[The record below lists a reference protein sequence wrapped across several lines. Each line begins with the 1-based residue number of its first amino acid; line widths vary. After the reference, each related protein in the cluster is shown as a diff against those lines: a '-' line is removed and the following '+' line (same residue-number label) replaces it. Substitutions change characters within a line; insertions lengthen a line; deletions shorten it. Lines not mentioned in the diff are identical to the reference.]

1 MRISVPGNGLVTTTL
16 ATAVF
21 VAVARETGRGE
32 NPMYQPA
39 LPVQHPHIALG
50 EKLGAHEP
58 SKARMFVRA
67 FVGHVLRLLRLLGQ
81 FAAAGGPL
89 S

>member
-1 MRISVPGNGLVTTTL
+1 
-16 ATAVF
+16 
-21 VAVARETGRGE
+21 
-32 NPMYQPA
+32 MYQPA

-58 SKARMFVRA
+58 SKARVLVRA
-67 FVGHVLRLLRLLGQ
+67 LVGHVLRLLRWLGE
-81 FAAAGGPL
+81 FAAAGGSL

>member
-1 MRISVPGNGLVTTTL
+1 MLQRV
-16 ATAVF
+16 
-21 VAVARETGRGE
+21 
-32 NPMYQPA
+32 

-50 EKLGAHEP
+50 ETLDAQEP
-58 SKARMFVRA
+58 SKLRMRARVFID
-67 FVGHVLRLLRLLGQ
+67 HVLRLLRVLGQ

>member
-1 MRISVPGNGLVTTTL
+1 ML
-16 ATAVF
+16 
-21 VAVARETGRGE
+21 
-32 NPMYQPA
+32 QPA

-50 EKLGAHEP
+50 EKLGAHAP
-58 SKARMFVRA
+58 SKARTL
-67 FVGHVLRLLRLLGQ
+67 VGFFIGHFLRLLRLLGQ